1 MPLDYSIKPNRE
13 QTNLPTLAG
22 VGALLALGV
31 IRVLTGREQ
40 LEKPG
45 EPRGSTDVPTNEEST
60 DD

>member
-1 MPLDYSIKPNRE
+1 MLPERLINPDLG
-13 QTNLPTLAG
+13 QTRSQNLAAI
-22 VGALLALGV
+22 GALLALGV

-40 LEKPG
+40 LDKPG